1 MPTRYRITLSALIL
15 FATTTGHA
23 QTQCTNGDLLRSVNV
38 IYPQEGQVLPC
49 EVRYE
54 KPAQNQSMT
63 LWRAANQIGFCE
75 AQAEKFIAKLQDLG
89 WSCTADTIS
98 NPQDGE

>member
-1 MPTRYRITLSALIL
+1 MPTIYQVTIVVLIL
-15 FATTTGHA
+15 LNASTGHA
-23 QTQCTNGDLLRSVNV
+23 QTKCTSDGLLRSVNV
-38 IYPQEGQVLPC
+38 VYPEHGQLLPC

-54 KPAQNQSMT
+54 KPAENQSMT
-63 LWRAANQIGFCE
+63 LWRAENQMGFCE

-89 WSCTADTIS
+89 WSCNVENN